1 MSYIYISLYIII
13 VYIYTHIQ
21 LHTTFIYHA
30 HSLWYNFGSHFLHPP
45 WCQGQHHGRSRSGG
59 RCRQRREERLS
70 GAVHLPPPRE
80 ARMGASVH
88 ATLMGEFWV
97 EIYLDLD
104 PPFVEISGC
113 LTPLMV
119 VLLAF
124 LGGSEGLGMWMNRVG
139 VDRID
144 PGRYLRSCRVAKPWA
159 WNLPMIWS
167 RARVVC

>member
-1 MSYIYISLYIII
+1 MHIHYDITLAPTSYTRLGARVSIMADRA
-13 VYIYTHIQ
+13 VVV
-21 LHTTFIYHA
+21 A
-30 HSLWYNFGSHFLHPP
+30 AGNA
-45 WCQGQHHGRSRSGG
+45 
-59 RCRQRREERLS
+59 EERLS

-144 PGRYLRSCRVAKPWA
+144 PGRYLRSCRVAKP
-159 WNLPMIWS
+159 
-167 RARVVC
+167 